1 MPSTISESVKNFF
14 FPGRSKFNFSRP
26 ETAVEA
32 LVVAHE
38 LILKLADQIEAH
50 SAGAPYPHIMR
61 RLRAIATE
69 KLDSAK
75 KLATVIEKLGGKPR
89 SWAGEPTTAKN
100 HWERLNLDF
109 QDQIALDDLLFTL
122 ELKMA
127 ETSDIAKMI
136 GELRSRQRSH
146 RQILLDLIA
155 IADPQATQT

>member
-14 FPGRSKFNFSRP
+14 FPGRSKFNFFRP

-89 SWAGEPTTAKN
+89 SWAGEPKTAKN